1 MSIDIKVLVKIQKGG
16 TYRARPAGQLRTA
29 FVVVVST
36 FVASVALLFSPM
48 YLKDVQNSEL
58 AEVLHTLR
66 ETRRAAAEFYG
77 NRMRSRLLV

>member
-16 TYRARPAGQLRTA
+16 TYRARPAEQLRTA
-29 FVVVVST
+29 FVVVVVST

-66 ETRRAAAEFYG
+66 ETRRAAAFYG
-77 NRMRSRLLV
+77 NHMRSRLLV